1 MKARLSV
8 LTSFTLVCLD
18 HMKQGEACSTKLVM
32 LGSITPLV
40 SVSRAISRN
49 LSGTR
54 LEPSISALSGE
65 TQAQEVSGFRPVTQ
79 ALCTRALKGREKN

>member
-18 HMKQGEACSTKLVM
+18 HMKQSEACATKLVM
-32 LGSITPLV
+32 PGSIMPLV

-49 LSGTR
+49 LSVTR
-54 LEPSISALSGE
+54 VEQSITALSGE

-79 ALCTRALKGREKN
+79 ALRTRALKGREKN